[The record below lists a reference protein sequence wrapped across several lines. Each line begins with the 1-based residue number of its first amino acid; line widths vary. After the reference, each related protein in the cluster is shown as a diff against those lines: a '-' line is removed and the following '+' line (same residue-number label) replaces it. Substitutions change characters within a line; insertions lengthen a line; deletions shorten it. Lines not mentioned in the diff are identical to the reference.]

1 MPTRQELTVSGHFP
15 LIEVL
20 GGGDVRLVSD
30 PQDHQAENGQGE
42 QHQLGPISHIQL
54 FYRGDS
60 ESVTNHRTV
69 PFG

>member
-1 MPTRQELTVSGHFP
+1 MPTLQELTVSGHFP

-42 QHQLGPISHIQL
+42 QHQLGPISRIQL

-60 ESVTNHRTV
+60 ESVTNLRTV